1 MTDTPDTGSDVRA
14 QVAELIESVKDELA
28 ARLDQLLDELGAL
41 IGGD

>member
-1 MTDTPDTGSDVRA
+1 MTDTPDTTGDVRA
-14 QVAELIESVKDELA
+14 QIAELIESVKDELA